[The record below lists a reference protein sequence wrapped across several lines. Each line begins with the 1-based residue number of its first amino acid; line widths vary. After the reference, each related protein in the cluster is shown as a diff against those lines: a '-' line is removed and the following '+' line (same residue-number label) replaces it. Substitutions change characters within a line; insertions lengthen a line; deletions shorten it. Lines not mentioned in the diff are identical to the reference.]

1 MKDQTGVILI
11 HILLYLQSSQ
21 HQQNTYH
28 QTGYCSDILQLSILF
43 TQIKKIYIQIIAWTQ
58 VIILHIQ
65 QFYQGSI
72 VLPKCVHSSLA
83 RGEFKDV
90 IVCYVWELIHWW
102 DSILLPQRRQGTAH
116 HTYELNY
123 WLEQTTH
130 NLWSHQYSINLRWM
144 IRLLCRIIHS
154 INPFTVVWMSVGVD
168 ALLMVKLSLFGLIY
182 EEVIELY

>member
-1 MKDQTGVILI
+1 MLLNQFDIAAAMPTYPNNNIQQTKNNPFNENMKDQTGVILI

-72 VLPKCVHSSLA
+72 VLPECVHSSLA

-102 DSILLPQRRQGTAH
+102 DSILLPQRRQGTS
-116 HTYELNY
+116 Y
-123 WLEQTTH
+123 
-130 NLWSHQYSINLRWM
+130 
-144 IRLLCRIIHS
+144 IR
-154 INPFTVVWMSVGVD
+154 
-168 ALLMVKLSLFGLIY
+168 
-182 EEVIELY
+182 IELLVGTNYSQPMISSV